1 MTHPMTPK
9 VPILPTIIVAAAVA
23 VLIGLGIWQ
32 LQRLGEKQALLARLD
47 AAQELPP
54 IGWPTMP
61 MSEPL
66 PLFRW
71 ATGNC
76 LEVIGF
82 RTTAG
87 QNRSGDSGHV
97 IIANCRTGAEGP
109 GMAVELGWSKN
120 PNAGREY
127 RGGLVSGV
135 IAPDRISEIRLV
147 AAEPG
152 PGLMASAPPSTATI
166 PNNHFGYAITWFL
179 FAGIAVV
186 IYFLALR
193 RRRRDEQAASNG

>member
-1 MTHPMTPK
+1 MTPR
-9 VPILPTIIVAAAVA
+9 VPIIPTIIVVAAVA
-23 VLIGLGIWQ
+23 VLIGLGFWQ
-32 LQRLGEKQALLARLD
+32 LQRLGEKETLLARLA

-61 MSEPL
+61 MNEPL
-66 PLFRW
+66 PLFRS

-76 LEVIGF
+76 LEVVGF
-82 RTTAG
+82 RTGAG
-87 QNRSGDSGHV
+87 QNRIGESGHV
-97 IIANCRTGAEGP
+97 IIANCRVGAEGP

-135 IAPDRISEIRLV
+135 IAPDRFAGMRLV

-152 PGLMASAPPSTATI
+152 PGLMASAPPSPSAI
-166 PNNHFGYAITWFL
+166 PNNHFGYAVTWFL
-179 FAGIAVV
+179 FAGIALV
-186 IYFLALR
+186 IYVLALR
-193 RRRRDEQAASNG
+193 RRRRDEKAAIVG